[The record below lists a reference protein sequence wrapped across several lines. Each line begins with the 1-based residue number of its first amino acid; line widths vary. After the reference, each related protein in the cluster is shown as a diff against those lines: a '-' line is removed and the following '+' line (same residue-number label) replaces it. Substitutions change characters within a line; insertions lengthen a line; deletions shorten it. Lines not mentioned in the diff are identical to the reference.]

1 MRPSLHPSYPP
12 FTARVV
18 TTILVSG
25 VTIQNKIIYFTD
37 FTVIDE
43 SNLDKMIDFSSETEL
58 CTWENGNELITV

>member
-18 TTILVSG
+18 TAMLVSG
-25 VTIQNKIIYFTD
+25 VTIQNKIIFD
-37 FTVIDE
+37 FAGIDE
-43 SNLDKMIDFSSETEL
+43 SKLDKMIDFSSEIEL

>member
-25 VTIQNKIIYFTD
+25 VTIQNKIIYFT
-37 FTVIDE
+37 VIDE
-43 SNLDKMIDFSSETEL
+43 SKLDKMIDFSSEAEL